1 MPTSHSPL
9 ATSHSPV
16 HSAPP
21 VPALDLHAQYASI
34 KDEIDAAVAE
44 VFDSQHF
51 IMGPQVAEC
60 EQAIAE
66 YCQCAHAV
74 GVSSGTDALLIA
86 LMAEQIG
93 PGDEVIT
100 TPYSFFA
107 TAGCVARVGATPV
120 FVDIDPGTFNIDPSL
135 IEAKITAKTKAI
147 IPVHLFGGMA
157 DMDSIMEIAR
167 RHKLVV
173 IEDAAQAIGAE
184 YGVLEKGSDPTEK
197 GVRNPLCEAPDTD
210 RFGWSRPSR
219 QTVPDPFS
227 GHGASHKSG
236 LPPSPAHKPA
246 GRRAGS
252 IGDYGCYS
260 FFPAKNL
267 GCAGDGGMI
276 VTNDADRA
284 ERLRVLRVH
293 GSKPKYYHHLIGG
306 NFRLDTLQAAIVTVK
321 LRHLDRWTAAR
332 QQHAARYHE
341 LFQNSGLLQ
350 QGLVTLPLSTLHSQP
365 STPSL
370 HVYNQYVIRA
380 NRRDELL
387 SHLQSANIGCGV
399 YYPRSLHEQECF
411 AYLGHKSDDF
421 PESKKASNE
430 SLALPIYPELTDEQ
444 LQYIVSQIQS
454 FFATRN

>member
-9 ATSHSPV
+9 ATRN
-16 HSAPP
+16 SAPA
-21 VPALDLHAQYASI
+21 VPGLDLQAQYTSI
-34 KDEIDAAVAE
+34 KDEIDAAVAD
-44 VFDSQHF
+44 VFASQQF
-51 IMGPQVAEC
+51 IMGPQVREC
-60 EQAIAE
+60 EEAIAQ
-66 YCQCAHAV
+66 YCQSPHAV

-120 FVDIDPGTFNIDPSL
+120 FVDIDPATFNIDPHL
-135 IEAKITAKTKAI
+135 IESKISDKTKAI
-147 IPVHLFGGMA
+147 IPVHLFGQMA
-157 DMDSIMEIAR
+157 DMDPIMEIAR
-167 RHKLVV
+167 RRNLVV

-184 YGVLEKGSDPTEK
+184 YK
-197 GVRNPLCEAPDTD
+197 
-210 RFGWSRPSR
+210 
-219 QTVPDPFS
+219 
-227 GHGASHKSG
+227 
-236 LPPSPAHKPA
+236 

-267 GCAGDGGMI
+267 GCAGDGGLV
-276 VTNDADRA
+276 VTNDANRA

-293 GSKPKYYHHLIGG
+293 GSKPKYYHHVIGG

-321 LRHLDRWTAAR
+321 LRHLDRWTKAR
-332 QQHAARYHE
+332 QQIATRYNE
-341 LFQNSGLLQ
+341 LFSETGLVQ
-350 QGLVTLPLSTLHSQP
+350 RGLVTLPPSTLNSQP
-365 STPSL
+365 STPSR
-370 HVYNQYVIRA
+370 HVYNQYVCRVD
-380 NRRDELL
+380 RRDELL
-387 SHLQSANIGCGV
+387 SHLNSCNIATAV

-421 PESKKASNE
+421 PESKKAADE

-444 LQYIVSQIQS
+444 QQRVVKEIQT
-454 FFATRN
+454 FFATRT